1 MGVTTQHK
9 ELVMGLLSLLFRG
22 NAALEACAV
31 RDEAHILVGAKGEH
45 VAKIQF
51 ALFRIDRS
59 TIDRNELVSQTY
71 GNSTAAAVLQYK
83 QRRAI
88 INRSYQSAADNI
100 VGKMT
105 IAALDRELLSVQ
117 RPFPMTG
124 DCAQSLL
131 EVSPPQFAQQ
141 AAAIRDPKAFGAP
154 KIVSGPDEK
163 PVPLNSLVSI
173 FISQT
178 TASRLDGF
186 PIARQVDF
194 ARDALF
200 EHGITLSLAFGNPI
214 ADTIPFNDNLLFD
227 DNLIQLRK
235 MSEDIRPGIPQVLRV
250 IVCRMAAHFGETKR
264 NVVIGTQTV
273 RPFCLLNSQERDP
286 NDTTL
291 LHEMIHASLD
301 GPAHDS
307 EPNSVFFDNHSLS
320 PAIPRLEAPRR
331 SVLKNNRAKSVAT
344 SFYSSRPRSR

>member
-1 MGVTTQHK
+1 
-9 ELVMGLLSLLFRG
+9 MGLLSLLFRG

-31 RDEAHILVGAKGEH
+31 RDEAHVLLGAKGEH

-59 TIDRNELVSQTY
+59 TIDRSELVSQTY
-71 GNSTAAAVLQYK
+71 GHSTAAAVLQYK
-83 QRRAI
+83 QRRSI
-88 INRSYQSAADNI
+88 INRTYQSTADNI

-117 RPFPMTG
+117 RPFPVTG

-131 EVSPPQFAQQ
+131 EAPPSQFAGGQPSLAKTVAGQ
-141 AAAIRDPKAFGAP
+141 
-154 KIVSGPDEK
+154 DEK

-178 TASRLDGF
+178 TASRGDGF

-200 EHGITLSLAFGNPI
+200 EHGVTLSLAFGNPV
-214 ADTIPFNDNLLFD
+214 ADIIPFNDNLLFD

-235 MSEDIRPGIPQVLRV
+235 MSEDMRPGIPQVLRV

-307 EPNSVFFDNHSLS
+307 EPNSVFFDNHFLN
-320 PAIPRLEAPRR
+320 PAIPRPEAPRR

>member
-1 MGVTTQHK
+1 MS
-9 ELVMGLLSLLFRG
+9 LLSLLFRG

-31 RDEAHILVGAKGEH
+31 RDEAHILEGAKGEH

-59 TIDRNELVSQTY
+59 VIDRNELVSQTY
-71 GNSTAAAVLQYK
+71 GKSTAAAVLQFK

-88 INRSYQSAADNI
+88 INRSYQASADNI

-105 IAALDRELLSVQ
+105 IVALDREFLTVQ
-117 RPFPMTG
+117 RLSPVIG
-124 DCAQSLL
+124 DCAQSLAL
-131 EVSPPQFAQQ
+131 PQFAQPP
-141 AAAIRDPKAFGAP
+141 AAIRDPRALGTSANRQPSLAKTVAGQ
-154 KIVSGPDEK
+154 DEK
-163 PVPLNSLVSI
+163 PVPLNSLVTI
-173 FISQT
+173 YVSQT

-186 PIARQVDF
+186 PIARQIDF
-194 ARDALF
+194 ARDTLF
-200 EHGITLSLAFGNPI
+200 EHGVTLSLAFGNPI

-235 MSEDIRPGIPQVLRV
+235 MSEDIRPGFPQVLRV

-264 NVVIGTQTV
+264 NVVVGAQAV
-273 RPFCLLNSQERDP
+273 KPFCLLNSQERDP

-291 LHEMIHASLD
+291 LHEMIHAALD

-331 SVLKNNRAKSVAT
+331 SVLKPNRALSVAT
-344 SFYSSRPRSR
+344 SFYSSRPRSSR

>member
-1 MGVTTQHK
+1 
-9 ELVMGLLSLLFRG
+9 MGLLSILFRG
-22 NAALEACAV
+22 NAALEDCAV
-31 RDEAHILVGAKGEH
+31 RDKAHILEGAKGEH

-51 ALFRIDRS
+51 ALFQLDRS

-71 GNSTAAAVLQYK
+71 GKSTAAAVLQFK
-83 QRRAI
+83 KRRAI
-88 INRSYQSAADNI
+88 INRSYQSSADNI

-105 IAALDRELLSVQ
+105 IVALDRELLKVQ
-117 RPFPMTG
+117 RPFPVIG
-124 DCAQSLL
+124 DCAQSLGKAAL
-131 EVSPPQFAQQ
+131 PQFAQP
-141 AAAIRDPKAFGAP
+141 AAAIRDPKAFGTFTNVQPSLA
-154 KIVSGPDEK
+154 KTVSGQDEK
-163 PVPLNSLVSI
+163 PVQLNSLVI
-173 FISQT
+173 VYVSQT
-178 TASRLDGF
+178 AASRLDGF
-186 PIARQVDF
+186 PIARQIDF
-194 ARDALF
+194 ARDTLF
-200 EHGITLSLAFGNPI
+200 EHGVTLSLAFGNPI

-235 MSEDIRPGIPQVLRV
+235 MSEDIRPGFPQILRV

-301 GPAHDS
+301 GPDHDS
-307 EPNSVFFDNHSLS
+307 EPNSVFFDNHL
-320 PAIPRLEAPRR
+320 PRLDAPRR
-331 SVLKNNRAKSVAT
+331 SVLKPNRAKSVAT